1 VSGRYLPPK
10 LDPLRRVRGWEATAR
25 DVGQARA
32 RLLEEG
38 RPVFVIGH
46 HYGLTSE
53 LSFYLP
59 ESRQALEE
67 GSRLAYFVSSEKPE
81 NQFFFWPG
89 YRDRIGENAIF
100 AVDFSPK
107 DPHPVQTP
115 PVLLQEFDS
124 VTDLG
129 LHPVDYEGR
138 TLRWLQLFECRGL
151 R

>member
-1 VSGRYLPPK
+1 
-10 LDPLRRVRGWEATAR
+10 
-25 DVGQARA
+25 
-32 RLLEEG
+32 
-38 RPVFVIGH
+38 
-46 HYGLTSE
+46 
-53 LSFYLP
+53 
-59 ESRQALEE
+59 
-67 GSRLAYFVSSEKPE
+67 LAYFVSSEKPE

-107 DPHPVQTP
+107 DPHPVQPP